1 MEYDTVLFDL
11 DGTLL
16 NSLEDL
22 SDSVNAALREA
33 GYPQRSMQEIKK
45 FVGNGAWLLVARAL
59 PDNTENRVI
68 EHCIELFRKYY
79 KQKMNHK
86 TKPYDGIIDL
96 LKELQIRN
104 IKMGI
109 VSNKY
114 DLAVKFLCK
123 EFFSPYIQVAI
134 GENEKIR
141 KKPSPD
147 GVWAAMQELNS
158 KKEKTIYVGD
168 SDIDIQTAKN
178 AGVFSVGITWGFQT
192 KETLLKENPWKI
204 VDSPAEILRACL
216 NFTEKKF

>member
-1 MEYDTVLFDL
+1 
-11 DGTLL
+11 
-16 NSLEDL
+16 
-22 SDSVNAALREA
+22 
-33 GYPQRSMQEIKK
+33 
-45 FVGNGAWLLVARAL
+45 
-59 PDNTENRVI
+59 
-68 EHCIELFRKYY
+68 
-79 KQKMNHK
+79 MNHK

-96 LKELQIRN
+96 LKELQMRN
-104 IKMGI
+104 VKMGI

-134 GENEKIR
+134 GENENIR

-147 GVWAAMQELNS
+147 GIWAAMQELNS

-168 SDIDIQTAKN
+168 SDIYIQTAKN

-204 VDSPAEILRACL
+204 VNTPTEILTLL
-216 NFTEKKF
+216 NHTFFTRNQF